1 MEPLYSCPDWLELMD
16 DVETKSLRLMNQ
28 KTVLSPKE
36 RQQKLAKIGS
46 LLNEVLKRGEEK
58 FALAKS
64 TYDTVDRHCTKLD
77 MDLQK
82 YEDEQLIGPTMGR
95 SSTGTST
102 AGSDKRPETQEHSKL
117 IVNVIWIH
125 VWYWYGSLERKKRK
139 QTRGRK
145 KGNTPAVDEDE
156 QQGEYLSAE
165 DSKQHAQA

>member
-1 MEPLYSCPDWLELMD
+1 MD
-16 DVETKSLRLMNQ
+16 DVASKSLRLMNQ

-36 RQQKLAKIGS
+36 RQQRLANIGS

-95 SSTGTST
+95 PSTGTST
-102 AGSDKRPETQEHSKL
+102 AGSDKRPEKEEHSML
-117 IVNVIWIH
+117 IVDVICTWCWVIFL
-125 VWYWYGSLERKKRK
+125 LERKKRK

-145 KGNTPAVDEDE
+145 KGIAPEVDEGQ